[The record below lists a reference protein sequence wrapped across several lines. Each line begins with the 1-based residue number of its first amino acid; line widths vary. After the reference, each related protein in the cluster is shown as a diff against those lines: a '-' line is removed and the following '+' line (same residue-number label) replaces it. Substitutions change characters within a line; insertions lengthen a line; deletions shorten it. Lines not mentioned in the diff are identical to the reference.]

1 MSIFSA
7 IKSFIFGKRSEAP
20 TLGQE
25 TPPPVIQPAAIA
37 PATTMATPLGA
48 PSLAPV
54 MERVDV
60 EAILD
65 KQRAEAEQDLN
76 WRTSIVDLMKLCGLD
91 SSLAHRK
98 ELAQELGYKGDTNDS
113 AAMNIWLHKAVMTKL
128 EESGGQVPAE
138 LRD

>member
-7 IKSFIFGKRSEAP
+7 IQHFIFGKRDEAP
-20 TLGQE
+20 TVQQE
-25 TPPPVIQPAAIA
+25 TPPPVIHPTAIA

-48 PSLAPV
+48 PSLVPV

-65 KQRAEAEQDLN
+65 KERADSGQDLD
-76 WRTSIVDLMKLCGLD
+76 WRKSIVDLMKLCGLD
-91 SSLAHRK
+91 PSLAHRK
-98 ELAQELGYKGDTNDS
+98 ELALELGYKGDMNDS

-128 EESGGQVPAE
+128 EETGGQVPAE
-138 LRD
+138 LRE